1 MKTMMM
7 ALVLATM
14 PVATVGVA
22 SPALAAAQA
31 ERVTVKVNG
40 LVCDFC
46 ARSIEA
52 MMKKR
57 PDVSG
62 VHVDLDKG
70 EVHLALKADA
80 TLDDPTLRKMI
91 TDSGYTVTGI
101 SREPTPAGREFQAR
115 PQ

>member
-1 MKTMMM
+1 MKTMML

-14 PVATVGVA
+14 PVATLTVA
-22 SPALAAAQA
+22 APVMAAALP
-31 ERVTVKVNG
+31 ESVTVKVNG

-70 EVHLALKADA
+70 EVHLALKANA
-80 TLDDPTLRKMI
+80 GLDDPTLTKMI
-91 TDSGYTVTGI
+91 TDAGYAVTGI
-101 SREPTPAGREFQAR
+101 SRAPR
-115 PQ
+115 

>member
-1 MKTMMM
+1 MLKTLAI
-7 ALVLATM
+7 AL
-14 PVATVGVA
+14 
-22 SPALAAAQA
+22 ALAATPLAA
-31 ERVTVKVNG
+31 APNPEFVTVKVNG

-70 EVHLALKADA
+70 EVHLKLKADA
-80 TLDDPTLRKMI
+80 TLDDPTLKKLMV
-91 TDSGYTVTGI
+91 DSGYSVTGI
-101 SREPTPAGREFQAR
+101 ERKAL
-115 PQ
+115 

>member
-1 MKTMMM
+1 MKTMFI
-7 ALVLATM
+7 ALLL
-14 PVATVGVA
+14 VAA
-22 SPALAAAQA
+22 PLAAAPTPEA
-31 ERVTVKVNG
+31 VTVKVNG

-70 EVHLALKADA
+70 EVHLALKANA
-80 TLDDPTLRKMI
+80 TLDDPTLKKLI
-91 TDSGYTVTGI
+91 TDSGYAVTGI
-101 SREPTPAGREFQAR
+101 ERRASPAGREFQAR

>member
-14 PVATVGVA
+14 PVATLTVA
-22 SPALAAAQA
+22 TPAMAAATA
-31 ERVTVKVNG
+31 EAVTVKVNG

-70 EVHLALKADA
+70 EVHLALKANA

-91 TDSGYTVTGI
+91 TDAGYAVTGI
-101 SREPTPAGREFQAR
+101 ERTPK
-115 PQ
+115 

>member
-14 PVATVGVA
+14 PVAGVG
-22 SPALAAAQA
+22 LAAPAVATTGAQS
-31 ERVTVKVNG
+31 VTVKVNG

-70 EVHLALKADA
+70 EVHLALKPDA
-80 TLDDPTLRKMI
+80 ALDDPTLRKMI
-91 TDSGYTVTGI
+91 TDAGYAVTGI
-101 SREPTPAGREFQAR
+101 SRSPK
-115 PQ
+115 